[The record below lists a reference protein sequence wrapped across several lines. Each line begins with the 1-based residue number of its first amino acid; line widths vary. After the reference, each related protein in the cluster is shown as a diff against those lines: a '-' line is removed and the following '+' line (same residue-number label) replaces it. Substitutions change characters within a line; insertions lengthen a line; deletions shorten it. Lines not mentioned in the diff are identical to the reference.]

1 MISKGEISLYIR
13 MLLIGWLFSFLMVA
27 PAAPAIFQGKPITLN
42 FKDIEIR
49 AVLQIIADFKGV
61 NLVVT
66 DAVSGNITLRLHDVP
81 WDQAL
86 DVILSTQG
94 LKSRELNNI
103 LLIDKAASMSARENA
118 VADEDMA
125 AENMAPLQS
134 ELLQIRNASAL
145 DVAKMLKDATQSMLS
160 SRGSLSVDSR
170 TNSIWVKDTL
180 THMREIKRMVQQW
193 DVPVKQVMI
202 EARIVNMSKECSQDL
217 GVRWGVSN
225 ARYLSGT
232 LEGAN
237 QQANGVL
244 LTDTPLSDRLNVD
257 LGALPF
263 DASPATIGI
272 ALATLGNHVLLDLE
286 LSALEREGRAEIVAS
301 PRLMT
306 TNQKPAIIES
316 GEDIPYQQATLSGAT
331 AVSFKKAVLSLSVT
345 PQITSEGKL
354 LMELLINQDSDS
366 GRRVQ
371 GVPIVLTKSIETSV
385 LVDNGQTIVLG
396 GINKHEKN
404 NAITRVPFLGSLPLV
419 GHLFQRKEIKK
430 RKEELLIFITPKI
443 M

>member
-13 MLLIGWLFSFLMVA
+13 MLLIGWLLSFLMVA

>member
-13 MLLIGWLFSFLMVA
+13 MLLIGWLLSFLMVA

-371 GVPIVLTKSIETSV
+371 GVPIGLTKSIETSV

>member
-13 MLLIGWLFSFLMVA
+13 MLLIGWLLSFLMVA
-27 PAAPAIFQGKPITLN
+27 PAAPAIFHGKPITLN

-134 ELLQIRNASAL
+134 ELLQIHNASAL

-180 THMREIKRMVQQW
+180 THMREIKRMVKQW